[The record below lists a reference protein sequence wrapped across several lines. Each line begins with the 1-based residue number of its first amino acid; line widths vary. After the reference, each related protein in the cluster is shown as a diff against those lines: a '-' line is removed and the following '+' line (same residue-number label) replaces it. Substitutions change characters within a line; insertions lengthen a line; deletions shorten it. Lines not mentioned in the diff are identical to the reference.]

1 MSFAGKWTEVETMML
16 SETIQTQKDERC
28 MFSVTRRIYILK
40 YVSHERGWG
49 WSKEGR
55 QSTWSAYLKYY
66 SETIAS
72 YANKN
77 I

>member
-1 MSFAGKWTEVETMML
+1 MSFAGKWTEVEVIML

-49 WSKEGR
+49 WSKEGSSWR
-55 QSTWSAYLKYY
+55 QAKYVICI
-66 SETIAS
+66 SEIL
-72 YANKN
+72 
-77 I
+77 